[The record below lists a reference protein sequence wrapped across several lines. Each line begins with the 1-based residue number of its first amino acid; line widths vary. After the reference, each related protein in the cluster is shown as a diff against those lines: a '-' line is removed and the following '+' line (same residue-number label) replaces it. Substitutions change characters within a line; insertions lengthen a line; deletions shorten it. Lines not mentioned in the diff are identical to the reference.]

1 MAAGGIGGLEEKLA
15 ADEVIVLDG
24 ATGTELE
31 HRGAPMHSDC
41 WCAMATMSHPD
52 MLREIHE
59 DYIAA
64 GADLITANT
73 FAGNRFMLEKAGLG
87 DRFEEINGRAVEV
100 ALEARERADTSRR
113 IAVAGSMSHMTPVTP
128 GGDTRDPEVARQ
140 VKVAEESFVEMAG
153 LLASAGVD
161 MILMEMMSD
170 PALAV
175 PAVRA
180 AAATGLPVWVGFS
193 CRTDEAGN
201 AVSWSRTDMPFADA
215 AAEIM
220 AAGGTVAGVMH
231 STINDT
237 TPALEVL
244 HAQWPGP
251 VMAYPESGYF
261 EMPNWRFVDIIP
273 PEDFADQCLAW
284 IEGGARIV
292 GGCCGLGVEHIA
304 RLVERLQT

>member
-1 MAAGGIGGLEEKLA
+1 MVANGFGGIERKLA
-15 ADEVIVLDG
+15 AGEVVVLDG

-31 HRGAPMHSDC
+31 HRGAPMHSGV

-52 MLREIHE
+52 VLRQIHE
-59 DYIAA
+59 DYIGA
-64 GADLITANT
+64 GADIITANT
-73 FAGNRFMLEKAGLG
+73 FAGTRFMLDSAGLG
-87 DRFEEINGRAVEV
+87 ERFDEINKRAVEV
-100 ALEARERADTSRR
+100 AFEARERAGASRP
-113 IAVAGSMSHMTPVTP
+113 IAVAGSMSHMTPVMP
-128 GGDTRDPEVARQ
+128 GKDTRDPEVARQ
-140 VKVAEESFVEMAG
+140 VEAAEEGFAEMAG

-170 PALAV
+170 PMLAV

-193 CRTDEAGN
+193 CRTNEGGEPIA
-201 AVSWSRTDMPFADA
+201 WSRTEIPFAEA

-220 AAGGTVAGVMH
+220 AAGGSVAGVMH
-231 STINDT
+231 STVNDT
-237 TPALEVL
+237 TPALDVL

-261 EMPNWRFVDIIP
+261 AMPNWRFVDVISP
-273 PEDFADQCLAW
+273 DDFADQCLAW
-284 IEGGARIV
+284 IEGGVRIV

-304 RLVERLQT
+304 RLVERLET